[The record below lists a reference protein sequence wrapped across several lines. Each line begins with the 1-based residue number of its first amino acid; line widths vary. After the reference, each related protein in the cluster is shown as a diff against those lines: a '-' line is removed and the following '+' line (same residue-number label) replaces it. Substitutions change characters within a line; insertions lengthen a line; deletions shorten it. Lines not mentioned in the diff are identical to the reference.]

1 MSTSDPNTLDG
12 ISTDMSTSA
21 ADFLVEI
28 GTEELPPKA
37 LRRLMSSF
45 AEGIGKQL
53 EEHRL
58 AHDGIKAY
66 ASPRRIAAIVNGLQL
81 AQEDREVEAKGP
93 PVRIAFDDD
102 GKPQPAALAFA
113 KKCGVDVA
121 DLQRVATDKGEW
133 LTYTAVESGVT
144 ASDVLPGIVDLAL
157 QNLPIPRRMR
167 WGASDAEFV
176 RPVHW
181 VLMLHG
187 SSVVP
192 ATIMGHAASN
202 VTRGHRFMSD
212 GDITISAP
220 SEWLAALEGEGF
232 VVADFDKRQ
241 QSVIDQVTSAAAD
254 AGGTV
259 AAPDALYEE
268 VAALTEWPVAMTGR
282 FDEAFLD
289 LPAEVIIA
297 SLTGHQRYFPIVDKD
312 GSLLPAFVVVANLD
326 SKQPDRVRDGNERV
340 LRPRLS
346 DAAFFWDADQKV
358 GLDERR
364 GKLER
369 VVYQKGLGSMKDKSD
384 RVEKLCIALAE
395 AVGVD
400 ATDASR
406 AAVLSKAD
414 LLTGMVGEFPEL
426 QGVMGAYYARAQG
439 ESDGVASA
447 IGDQY
452 RPRFAGDDLPN
463 TSSGQLL
470 ALADKLDTLAGIFA
484 LGKKPSGNKDP
495 FGLRRAALG
504 VVRILV
510 ECELEVRLL
519 DAVVMAVDLQPT
531 GEDKDDSLSGS
542 LFDYI
547 VDRLRGYYI
556 ERPEISIEMFESV
569 IQAADRSTMVL
580 PDFELRLNAVK
591 TFASMAEA
599 DSLAAANK
607 RISNMLQQS
616 EISGVEVDVTLL
628 TEEAEITLSSALES
642 ALTDV
647 RPLQDCR
654 DYAAVLRRLADLRVP
669 VDRFFDEVMVMVD
682 DEKIRQNRLALLSR
696 LSAPFRSVA
705 DISRLSSAKKQ
716 G

>member
-12 ISTDMSTSA
+12 VSTDMSTSA

-45 AEGIGKQL
+45 AESIGKQL

-58 AHDGIKAY
+58 AHNGIKAY
-66 ASPRRIAAIVNGLQL
+66 ASPRRIAALVSGLQL

-93 PVRIAFDDD
+93 PVRIALDED
-102 GKPQPAALAFA
+102 GTPRPPALAFA
-113 KKCGVDVA
+113 KKCGVEVS

-133 LTYTAVESGVT
+133 LTYTAVEDGVS
-144 ASDVLPGIVDLAL
+144 ASDVLPGIVDRAL
-157 QNLPIPRRMR
+157 QGLPIPRRMR
-167 WGASDAEFV
+167 WGASEAEFV

-192 ATIMGHAASN
+192 ATIMGHAAGN

-220 SEWLAALEGEGF
+220 SEWLAALEGDGF

-241 QSVIDQVTSAAAD
+241 QSVIDQVTAAAAG

-259 AAPDALYEE
+259 AAPEALYEE

-282 FDEAFLD
+282 FDEAFLE
-289 LPAEVIIA
+289 LPSEVIIA

-326 SKQPDRVRDGNERV
+326 SKEPDRVRDGNERV
-340 LRPRLS
+340 IRPRLS
-346 DAAFFWDADQKV
+346 DAAFFWDADQKI

-395 AVGVD
+395 AVGID

-406 AAVLSKAD
+406 AAVLAKAD

-439 ESDGVASA
+439 ESDDVASA

-452 RPRFAGDDLPN
+452 RPRFAGDELP
-463 TSSGQLL
+463 TTTSGQLL

-519 DAVVMAVDLQPT
+519 DAVVMAVDLQPA
-531 GEDKDDSLSGS
+531 GDDKDDSLSGL

-556 ERPEISIEMFESV
+556 ERPEISTEMFESV
-569 IQAADRSTMVL
+569 IQAADRSTLVL

-591 TFASMAEA
+591 AFASMAEA

-607 RISNMLQQS
+607 RIANILQQS

-628 TEEAEITLSSALES
+628 TEEAEIKLSMALES

-647 RPLQDCR
+647 RPLQEGR
-654 DYAAVLRRLADLRVP
+654 DYAAVLRRLADLREP
-669 VDRFFDEVMVMVD
+669 VDHFFDEVMVMVE
-682 DEKIRQNRLALLSR
+682 DEKIKQNRLALLSR
-696 LSAPFRSVA
+696 LVAPFRSVA
-705 DISRLSSAKKQ
+705 DISRLSSAKKP